1 MEMKNDE
8 ILVRYRQAKKKMEQV
23 EILADLNNCPVERI
37 IGILTANGI
46 DGRCFSKLRAKL
58 NRQRNIVRKAGEVV
72 NAEAVKEFDNV
83 LIKGQQVEAK
93 EEKQLTVVKAMA
105 TIYDKV
111 AELKAQKQAI
121 DDELAEIGLQLSRL
135 EDIIAGRE

>member
-58 NRQRNIVRKAGEVV
+58 NRQRNIVRKA
-72 NAEAVKEFDNV
+72 AAAVKEFDNA
-83 LIKGQQVEAK
+83 LSKGQQVEAK
-93 EEKQLTVVKAMA
+93 EEKQPVTVVKAMA
-105 TIYDKV
+105 AIYDKV

-121 DDELAEIGLQLSRL
+121 DDELAEISLQLSRL